1 MQFKVPQ
8 NVQRADQI
16 VGPLTLRQL
25 IICGVGGMIAYG
37 LYVSLAK
44 YYIWITWVPPVGI
57 VALITLAFA
66 FIRPIDLNFERWILL
81 WIEFFILPRKRTWIQ
96 ASAEVL
102 PSLTTTEEK
111 PQTKA
116 EEQAVAKAESIEDKH
131 KKIAE
136 LTKILN
142 TQPSSKP

>member
-25 IICGVGGMIAYG
+25 IICGIGGIIAYG

-44 YYIWITWVPPVGI
+44 YYIWITWLPPVAI
-57 VALITLAFA
+57 ISVITIAFA
-66 FIRPIDLNFERWILL
+66 FVRPIDLNFEKWILL
-81 WIEFFILPRKRTWIQ
+81 WLEFFLLPRKRTWLQ
-96 ASAEVL
+96 ASAEFL
-102 PSLTTTEEK
+102 PSAYGAEKAKSTTVI
-111 PQTKA
+111 KA
-116 EEQAVAKAESIEDKH
+116 EQKAAEVEDKH
-131 KKIAE
+131 KKLEE

-142 TQPSSKP
+142 TKPK